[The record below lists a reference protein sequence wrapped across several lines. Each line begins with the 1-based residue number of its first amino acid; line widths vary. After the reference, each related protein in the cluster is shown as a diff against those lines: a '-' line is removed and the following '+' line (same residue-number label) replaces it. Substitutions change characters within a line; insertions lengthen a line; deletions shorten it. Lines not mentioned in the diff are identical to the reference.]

1 MINRISFL
9 NSLTIL
15 HFMRYIASFFTL
27 FFFLTIISFSR
38 AQIRID
44 KYCLLI
50 NQTPMKSIEAKTSF
64 KLYVGT
70 EDSLFSFKDVT
81 ILTQL
86 RKVEERTTLVDAFNY
101 LSRLGWQYV
110 SLSSLLNGG
119 SGGLKT
125 IIAQQYLFKRTFDSS
140 ELN

>member
-1 MINRISFL
+1 
-9 NSLTIL
+9 
-15 HFMRYIASFFTL
+15 
-27 FFFLTIISFSR
+27 
-38 AQIRID
+38 
-44 KYCLLI
+44 
-50 NQTPMKSIEAKTSF
+50 MKSIEAKTSF

-86 RKVEERTTLVDAFNY
+86 RKVEERTALVDAFNY

-110 SLSSLLNGG
+110 GLSSLLNGG
-119 SGGLKT
+119 SGDLKT
-125 IIAQQYLFKRTFDSS
+125 IIVQQYLFKRTFDSS